1 MDRPQYYRFHQGQK
15 QLPFADSEYETRLK
29 ILRQTMHET
38 GVDACVLTSM
48 HNVSYYSG
56 FLYCSFGRPYAQ
68 VVTKTDTVTFSA
80 GIDAAQPWRR
90 CYGDNITYTDWQ
102 RHNYWRAILSVTGTG
117 KTIGFEGDH
126 MSYAQYESMN
136 QMFPD
141 ANWENM
147 SMILEDLASVKDDHE
162 IDCFRTAVEV
172 TDKVYEEI
180 LPMLRPGYS
189 EKDVA
194 NAMVS
199 KYREYAEGEAYSPIV
214 ATGPNGALPHA
225 IPTDREFQNGDFVVI
240 DAAAKYGGYHAD
252 MTRTP
257 VVGSSTSK
265 HEEIYS
271 IVKEAQQR
279 GCDIAKAG
287 VPCKDVD
294 AATRDY
300 ITEMGYGEYYTHGTG
315 HGLGLEIHTS
325 PRFSPQSEQVLE
337 KNNVMTIEPG
347 IYLAGW
353 GGVRIEDDVIIGNE
367 DCEILNKTTKELVVL
382 N

>member
-1 MDRPQYYRFHQGQK
+1 MNDSIYSKRQK
-15 QLPFADSEYETRLK
+15 D
-29 ILRQTMHET
+29 LRM
-38 GVDACVLTSM
+38 VLDERGLDGMLITNLT
-48 HNVSYYSG
+48 NVRYISG
-56 FLYCSFGRPYAQ
+56 FTGSAASCLITPEGQYFVTDGRYIEQSKAQ
-68 VVTKTDTVTFSA
+68 VKGFERF
-80 GIDAAQPWRR
+80 IDMNSHLSQIK
-90 CYGDNITYTDWQ
+90 DN
-102 RHNYWRAILSVTGTG
+102 NLNPNGFKLA
-117 KTIGFEGDH
+117 FEGDH
-126 MSYAQYESMN
+126 MSYALYENMIS
-136 QMFPD
+136 MFP
-141 ANWENM
+141 NTKWENS

-162 IDCFRTAVEV
+162 LECIRTAVEV

-180 LPMLRPGYS
+180 LHMLRPGFT
-189 EKDVA
+189 EKQVA
-194 NAMVS
+194 NTMVS

-225 IPTDREFQNGDFVVI
+225 IPTDREFKNGDFIVI

-257 VVGSSTSK
+257 VVGKATEK
-265 HEEIYS
+265 HKEVYS

-287 VPCKDVD
+287 VPCKEVD
-294 AATRDY
+294 AATREY
-300 ITEMGYGEYYTHGTG
+300 IGEMGYGKYYTHGTG

-337 KNNVMTIEPG
+337 VNNVMTIEPG

-353 GGVRIEDDVIIGNE
+353 GGVRIEDDVIIGKN
-367 DCEILNKTTKELVVL
+367 DCEILNQTTKDLVVL

>member
-1 MDRPQYYRFHQGQK
+1 MN
-15 QLPFADSEYETRLK
+15 DSIYSKRQQD
-29 ILRQTMHET
+29 LRK
-38 GVDACVLTSM
+38 VLDERGLDGMLITNLT
-48 HNVSYYSG
+48 NVRYISG
-56 FLYCSFGRPYAQ
+56 FTGSAASCLITPEGQYFITDGRYIEQSKAQ
-68 VVTKTDTVTFSA
+68 VKGFERF
-80 GIDAAQPWRR
+80 IDMNSHLSQIK
-90 CYGDNITYTDWQ
+90 DN
-102 RHNYWRAILSVTGTG
+102 NLNPNGFKLA
-117 KTIGFEGDH
+117 FEGDH
-126 MSYAQYESMN
+126 MSYALYENMIRV
-136 QMFPD
+136 FP
-141 ANWENM
+141 NTKWENA

-162 IDCFRTAVEV
+162 LECIRTAVEV

-180 LPMLRPGYS
+180 LHMLRPGFT
-189 EKDVA
+189 EKQVA
-194 NAMVS
+194 NTMVS

-225 IPTDREFQNGDFVVI
+225 IPTDREFENGDFIVI

-257 VVGSSTSK
+257 VIGEATEK
-265 HEEIYS
+265 HKEVYS

-287 VPCKDVD
+287 VPCKEVD
-294 AATRDY
+294 AATREY
-300 ITEMGYGEYYTHGTG
+300 ISEMGYGEHYTHGTG

-337 KNNVMTIEPG
+337 VNNVMTIEPG

-353 GGVRIEDDVIIGNE
+353 GGVRIEDDVIIGKDN
-367 DCEILNKTTKELVVL
+367 CEILNQTTKDLVVL

>member
-1 MDRPQYYRFHQGQK
+1 MNDSIYSKRQK
-15 QLPFADSEYETRLK
+15 DIRK
-29 ILRQTMHET
+29 
-38 GVDACVLTSM
+38 VLDERGLDGMLITNLT
-48 HNVSYYSG
+48 NVRYISG
-56 FLYCSFGRPYAQ
+56 FTGSAASCLITPEGQYFITDGRYIEQSKAQ
-68 VVTKTDTVTFSA
+68 VKGFERF
-80 GIDAAQPWRR
+80 IDMNSHLSQIK
-90 CYGDNITYTDWQ
+90 DN
-102 RHNYWRAILSVTGTG
+102 NLNPNGFKLA
-117 KTIGFEGDH
+117 FEGDH
-126 MSYAQYESMN
+126 MSYALYENMISI
-136 QMFPD
+136 FP
-141 ANWENM
+141 NTKWENS

-162 IDCFRTAVEV
+162 LECIRTAVEV

-180 LPMLRPGYS
+180 LPMLRPGFT
-189 EKDVA
+189 EKQVA
-194 NAMVS
+194 NTMVS

-225 IPTDREFQNGDFVVI
+225 IPTDREFKNGDFIVI

-257 VVGSSTSK
+257 VVGEATEK
-265 HEEIYS
+265 HKEVYS

-287 VPCKDVD
+287 VPCKEVD
-294 AATRDY
+294 AATREY
-300 ITEMGYGEYYTHGTG
+300 IGEMGYGEYYTHGTG

-337 KNNVMTIEPG
+337 VNNVMTIEPG

-353 GGVRIEDDVIIGNE
+353 GGVRIEDDVIIGKN
-367 DCEILNKTTKELVVL
+367 DCEILNQTTKDLVVL

>member
-1 MDRPQYYRFHQGQK
+1 MN
-15 QLPFADSEYETRLK
+15 DSIYSKRQQD
-29 ILRQTMHET
+29 LRK
-38 GVDACVLTSM
+38 VLDERGLDGMLITNLT
-48 HNVSYYSG
+48 NVRYISG
-56 FLYCSFGRPYAQ
+56 FTGSAASCLITPEGQYFVTDGRYIEQSKAQ
-68 VVTKTDTVTFSA
+68 VKGFERF
-80 GIDAAQPWRR
+80 IDMNSHLSQIK
-90 CYGDNITYTDWQ
+90 DN
-102 RHNYWRAILSVTGTG
+102 NLNPNGFKLA
-117 KTIGFEGDH
+117 FEGDH
-126 MSYAQYESMN
+126 MSYALYENMIS
-136 QMFPD
+136 MFP
-141 ANWENM
+141 NTKWENS
-147 SMILEDLASVKDDHE
+147 SMILEDLAAVKDDHE
-162 IDCFRTAVEV
+162 LECIRTAVEV

-180 LPMLRPGYS
+180 LPMLRPGFT
-189 EKDVA
+189 EKQVA
-194 NAMVS
+194 NTMVS

-225 IPTDREFQNGDFVVI
+225 IPTEREFQNGDFIVI

-257 VVGSSTSK
+257 VVGKATEK
-265 HEEIYS
+265 HKEVYS

-287 VPCKDVD
+287 VPCKEVD

-300 ITEMGYGEYYTHGTG
+300 IGEMGYGEYYTHGTG

-337 KNNVMTIEPG
+337 VNNVMTIEPG

-353 GGVRIEDDVIIGNE
+353 GGVRIEDDIIIGQD
-367 DCEILNKTTKELVVL
+367 DCEILNQTTKDLVVL

>member
-1 MDRPQYYRFHQGQK
+1 MNDSIYSKRQK
-15 QLPFADSEYETRLK
+15 D
-29 ILRQTMHET
+29 LRM
-38 GVDACVLTSM
+38 VLDERGLDGMLITNLT
-48 HNVSYYSG
+48 NVRYISG
-56 FLYCSFGRPYAQ
+56 FTGSAASCLITPEGQYFVTDGRYIEQSKAQ
-68 VVTKTDTVTFSA
+68 VKGFERF
-80 GIDAAQPWRR
+80 IDMNSHLSQIK
-90 CYGDNITYTDWQ
+90 DN
-102 RHNYWRAILSVTGTG
+102 NLNPNGFKLA
-117 KTIGFEGDH
+117 FEGDH
-126 MSYAQYESMN
+126 MSYALYENMIS
-136 QMFPD
+136 MFP
-141 ANWENM
+141 NTKWENS

-162 IDCFRTAVEV
+162 LECIRTAVEV

-180 LPMLRPGYS
+180 LPMLRPGFT
-189 EKDVA
+189 EKQVA
-194 NAMVS
+194 NTMVS

-225 IPTDREFQNGDFVVI
+225 IPTEREFQNGDFIVI

-257 VVGSSTSK
+257 VVGKATEK
-265 HEEIYS
+265 HKEVYS

-287 VPCKDVD
+287 VPCKKVD
-294 AATRDY
+294 AATREY
-300 ITEMGYGEYYTHGTG
+300 IGEMGYGEYYTHGTG

-337 KNNVMTIEPG
+337 VNNVMTIEPG

-353 GGVRIEDDVIIGNE
+353 GGVRIEDDIIIGQD
-367 DCEILNKTTKELVVL
+367 DCEILNQTKKDLVVL